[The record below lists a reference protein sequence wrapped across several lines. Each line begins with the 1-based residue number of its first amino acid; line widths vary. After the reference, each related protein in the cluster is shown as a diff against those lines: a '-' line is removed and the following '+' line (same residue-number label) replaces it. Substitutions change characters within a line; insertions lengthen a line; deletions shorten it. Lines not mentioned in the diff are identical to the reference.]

1 MDSNAFDYTNVN
13 TTISDYS
20 IDELFTLLSV
30 TVTPTSSY
38 QEIQQQIELSA
49 DNYIKQFQSLGK
61 PDIVQFFKDVKK
73 SLIGIKDIKST
84 NEEIVIS
91 KNGEYVPF
99 GDNKP
104 TYGDNP
110 YNSNNGAGNP
120 IYRKTVTTLLNI
132 DSRFRNDFSPSS
144 TDYTIVIE
152 PISNVI
158 EMTLSDLELPSTY
171 YPISTANQNNYFWI
185 KTTDFLNHEYFYYIL
200 IPDGNYY
207 FQTLVEKINKIFE
220 EVGLNMSISVDLNY
234 NNVGGIGEGTGLT
247 TIGIQSTNDISN
259 NSTNLG
265 IKTFEIK
272 FNGLSPTLLTGETSR
287 SIGPGS
293 YNYNNYIKDYIRNNS
308 RDYKQL
314 FGFIL
319 GYRKPIYSGEN
330 RDYMSINSFL
340 FYKSESIIDLSGP
353 KYFYLI
359 IDDRQTSSH
368 KGFKTAGDLGIL
380 LDNVIARISQKG
392 QIFSIQSQND
402 FSVYSQ
408 PRYYYGPV
416 NINSLDIKL
425 VDEYKNIVTLNNMDF
440 SFTLK
445 MTVVYSAT

>member
-1 MDSNAFDYTNVN
+1 MDSNDSTNVN
-13 TTISDYS
+13 TTISDYT

-38 QEIQQQIELSA
+38 QEIQNQIELST
-49 DNYIKQFQSLGK
+49 DNYIKQFQLLGK
-61 PDIVQFFKDVKK
+61 PDIVQFFKHVKK
-73 SLIGIKDIKST
+73 KLIGIKDIKST

-91 KNGEYVPF
+91 KNGDYVPF
-99 GDNKP
+99 GDIKP
-104 TYGDNP
+104 SYGDNP

-132 DSRFRNDFSPSS
+132 DSRFRNDLSPSS

-152 PISNVI
+152 QINNVI

-171 YPISTANQNNYFWI
+171 YPISTVNQNNYFWI
-185 KTTDFLNHEYFYYIL
+185 KTTDFLDNEYFYYIV

-207 FQTLVEKINKIFE
+207 FQTLIENLNKNFE
-220 EVGLNMSISVDLNY
+220 ELGLNMSIIVDLNY

-247 TIGIQSTNDISN
+247 TIGIQTTNDISN

-265 IKTFEIK
+265 IKTFDIK
-272 FNGLSPTLLTGETSR
+272 FNGLPPQTSTST
-287 SIGPGS
+287 SIGPRS
-293 YNYNNYIKDYIRNNS
+293 YNYNNYIKDYNRKNS
-308 RDYKQL
+308 RNYKQL
-314 FGFIL
+314 FGFML
-319 GYRKPIYSGEN
+319 GYREPTYSGEN
-330 RDYMSINSFL
+330 ITRINSRL

-368 KGFKTAGDLGIL
+368 KGFKTGGTLGIL